1 MLRHSDTT
9 SHYPRRHPDNTNLH
23 LQYGSTY
30 HGLPLMVDKGPFVE
44 EYLSSLLRVIQRALT
59 QYPRVMAFRVDLT
72 FPRDIDLPDFADTNK
87 VISRFIESF
96 SAKIEYHRSQLREKK
111 QDSRDCKVRY
121 AWAREIGQRGR
132 PHYHLVFLLNHDAYH
147 RPGRL
152 QSTNRNL
159 VTRLQEAWASAL
171 QLSVDQVCGLVH
183 VTDNATYRI
192 YRDVQDGKVDELPEL
207 FQRASYLCKKA
218 TKSYGDRQR
227 GFETSR
233 G

>member
-1 MLRHSDTT
+1 MLRHSDNT
-9 SHYPRRHPDNTNLH
+9 SHYPRRHPGNTNLH

-30 HGLPLMVDKGPFVE
+30 HGLPLMIDKGPFVE

-59 QYPRVMAFRVDLT
+59 QYPRVMAFRVDLNL
-72 FPRDIDLPDFADTNK
+72 PRDIDPSDYANTNK

-96 SAKIEYHRSQLREKK
+96 CAKIDYHRSQLREHK
-111 QDSRDCKVRY
+111 QDARGCKVRY
-121 AWAREIGQRGR
+121 AWAREVGQRGR
-132 PHYHLVFLLNHDAYH
+132 PHYHLVFLLNHDAYY

-171 QLSVDQVCGLVH
+171 QLSVDQIRGLVH
-183 VTDNATYRI
+183 ITDNATYRI
-192 YRDVQDGKVDELPEL
+192 YRNVPDGKMDELPEL
-207 FQRASYLCKKA
+207 FQRASYLCKEA

-227 GFETSR
+227 GFDTSR

>member
-1 MLRHSDTT
+1 MLCHSDNT
-9 SHYPRRHPDNTNLH
+9 SHHPRRHPSNTNLH

-30 HGLPLMVDKGPFVE
+30 CGLPLMVDKGPYVE

-59 QYPRVMAFRVDLT
+59 QYPRVMAFRVDLHL
-72 FPRDIDLPDFADTNK
+72 PREIDLSANTNK
-87 VISRFIESF
+87 IISRFIESF
-96 SAKIEYHRSQLREKK
+96 CAKIDYHRNQLRENK
-111 QDSRDCKVRY
+111 QDARGCKVRY
-121 AWAREIGQRGR
+121 AWAREVGQRGR

-171 QLSVDQVCGLVH
+171 QLSVDQVRGLVH
-183 VTDNATYRI
+183 ITDNATYRI
-192 YRDVQDGKVDELPEL
+192 YRDVPDGKMDELPEL
-207 FQRASYLCKKA
+207 FRRASYMCKEA

>member
-1 MLRHSDTT
+1 MLRHSDNT
-9 SHYPRRHPDNTNLH
+9 SHYPRRHPGNTNLH
-23 LQYGSTY
+23 LQYGSIY
-30 HGLPLMVDKGPFVE
+30 HGLPLMIDKGPFVE

-59 QYPRVMAFRVDLT
+59 QYPRVMAFRVDLNL
-72 FPRDIDLPDFADTNK
+72 PRDIDPSDYANTNK

-96 SAKIEYHRSQLREKK
+96 CAKIDYHRSQLREHK
-111 QDSRDCKVRY
+111 QDARGCKVRY
-121 AWAREIGQRGR
+121 AWAREVGQRGR
-132 PHYHLVFLLNHDAYH
+132 PHYHLVFLLNHDAYY

-171 QLSVDQVCGLVH
+171 QLSVDQIRGLVH
-183 VTDNATYRI
+183 ITDNATYRI
-192 YRDVQDGKVDELPEL
+192 YRNVPDGKMDELPEL
-207 FQRASYLCKKA
+207 FQRASYLCKEA

-227 GFETSR
+227 GFDTSR